1 MKLTELMEKEVTTC
15 TPQTNLEAAGQLMWD
30 RDCGAIPVL
39 DFAGHPIGIITDRDI
54 AMSAVLNHK
63 PLWDITAGEVTAG
76 RELYTCHMGDDVQK
90 ALSAMH
96 AYRIRRVPVVDDDGR
111 LQGMLSIDDV
121 IASSGKTRGK
131 APAPVSLEEAMT
143 TLKAVCVHH

>member
-1 MKLTELMEKEVTTC
+1 MKLRELMEKKVTTC
-15 TPQTNLEAAGQLMWD
+15 TPQANLETIGQLMWD
-30 RDCGAIPVL
+30 HDCGAIPVL
-39 DFAGHPIGIITDRDI
+39 DFAAHPVGIVTDRDI

-63 PLWDITAGEVTAG
+63 PLWDITAGEVTG
-76 RELYTCHMGDDVQK
+76 SRELYTCHVDDDVQK
-90 ALSAMH
+90 ALNAMH

-121 IASSGKTRGK
+121 IASSGKARGK
-131 APAPVSLEEAMT
+131 TAPAVSLEEAMS